1 MARQRGNREA
11 GGSMTAAPVTSPRGP
26 AKPALAVREVGKK
39 FGGVEA
45 VRDVSL
51 TVAPGQVLGVIGP
64 NGSGKTTLINLLT
77 GVYRADR
84 GSIQVAGTETSR
96 LPAYRVAGLGVARTF
111 QNPHVFATLTV
122 RQNLLM
128 ALRHSVHR
136 GRRVA
141 DAGADDVGRWLE
153 LTDLTDKADH
163 VASELSG
170 GQRKL
175 VEFARA
181 MVRGP
186 SLVLMDEPFAG
197 VHPAVKRV
205 LHDRIRQL
213 AASGEAAFLIVSHEI
228 PDLIDLSDQF
238 ICMAAGAVLTAG
250 DPAEVCRDQAVIDAY
265 LGASHP
271 VLQDG
276 AA

>member
-1 MARQRGNREA
+1 MT
-11 GGSMTAAPVTSPRGP
+11 GSPVTSPRVP
-26 AKPALAVREVGKK
+26 ATPALAVREVGKR

-84 GSIQVAGTETSR
+84 GSIQVAGAETSR

-111 QNPHVFATLTV
+111 QNPHVFSTLTV

-128 ALRHSVHR
+128 ALRHSVRR
-136 GRRVA
+136 GRPA
-141 DAGADDVGRWLE
+141 DRSPGADSNALAGSDDIVRWLE
-153 LTDLTDKADH
+153 LTGLADKADH

-181 MVRGP
+181 MVRRP

-213 AASGEAAFLIVSHEI
+213 ADSRETAFLIVSHEI

-238 ICMAAGAVLTAG
+238 ICMAAGAVLKMG
-250 DPAEVCRDQAVIDAY
+250 DPAEVCRDEAVVDAY

-271 VLQDG
+271 VLQNG
-276 AA
+276 IA

>member
-1 MARQRGNREA
+1 MT
-11 GGSMTAAPVTSPRGP
+11 GSPVTSPRVP
-26 AKPALAVREVGKK
+26 APSALTVREVGKR

-84 GSIQVAGTETSR
+84 GSIQVAGAETSR

-111 QNPHVFATLTV
+111 QNPHVFSTLTV

-128 ALRHSVHR
+128 ALRHSVRR
-136 GRRVA
+136 GRPA
-141 DAGADDVGRWLE
+141 DRSPGADDSNAPAGSDDIVRWLE
-153 LTDLTDKADH
+153 LTGLTDKADH

-181 MVRGP
+181 MVRRP

-213 AASGEAAFLIVSHEI
+213 ADSGETAFLIVSHEI

-238 ICMAAGAVLTAG
+238 ICMAAGAVLKMG
-250 DPAEVCRDQAVIDAY
+250 DPAEVCRDEAVVDAY

-271 VLQDG
+271 VLQNG
-276 AA
+276 IA

>member
-1 MARQRGNREA
+1 
-11 GGSMTAAPVTSPRGP
+11 MTGTPVTSPRAP
-26 AKPALAVREVGKK
+26 APPALAVRGVGKK

-51 TVAPGQVLGVIGP
+51 TVAPGQVIGVIGP

-84 GSIQVAGTETSR
+84 GSIQVAGAETSR

-111 QNPHVFATLTV
+111 QNPHVFTTLTV

-128 ALRHSVHR
+128 ALRHGVR
-136 GRRVA
+136 GSGQAV
-141 DAGADDVGRWLE
+141 AGAAPADESGAAPPDDIARWLE
-153 LTDLTDKADH
+153 LTGLTGEADH

-181 MVRGP
+181 MVRRP

-228 PDLIDLSDQF
+228 PDLVDLSDQF
-238 ICMAAGAVLTAG
+238 VCMAAGAVLKTGA
-250 DPAEVCRDQAVIDAY
+250 PAEVCRDEAVVDAY

-271 VLQDG
+271 VLQNG
-276 AA
+276 TA

>member
-1 MARQRGNREA
+1 
-11 GGSMTAAPVTSPRGP
+11 MTGAPVTSPRVP
-26 AKPALAVREVGKK
+26 VSPALAVRGVGKR

-111 QNPHVFATLTV
+111 QNPHVFSTLTV

-128 ALRHSVHR
+128 ALRRSVRR
-136 GRRVA
+136 GRPVGDPGDPA
-141 DAGADDVGRWLE
+141 AGAPGTPAGSGDISTWLE
-153 LTDLTDKADH
+153 WTGLTDKADH

-181 MVRGP
+181 MVRRP

-213 AASGEAAFLIVSHEI
+213 AASGETAFLIVSHEI

-238 ICMAAGAVLTAG
+238 ICMAAGAVLKAG
-250 DPAEVCRDQAVIDAY
+250 DPAEVCRDEAVVDAY

-271 VLQDG
+271 VLQNG
-276 AA
+276 TA

>member
-1 MARQRGNREA
+1 
-11 GGSMTAAPVTSPRGP
+11 MTGTPATSPRVP
-26 AKPALAVREVGKK
+26 ASPALAVREVGKR

-51 TVAPGQVLGVIGP
+51 TMAPGQVLGVIGP

-96 LPAYRVAGLGVARTF
+96 LPAYRVAAMGVARTF
-111 QNPHVFATLTV
+111 QNPHVFSTLTV
-122 RQNLLM
+122 HQNLLM
-128 ALRHSVHR
+128 ALRHGVR
-136 GRRVA
+136 GRR
-141 DAGADDVGRWLE
+141 AGAGDGGSDDIARWLE
-153 LTDLTDKADH
+153 LTGLTGKADQ

-181 MVRGP
+181 MVRRP

-197 VHPAVKRV
+197 VHPAVKQV

-213 AASGEAAFLIVSHEI
+213 AAAGESAFLIVSHEI

-238 ICMAAGAVLTAG
+238 ICMAAGAVLKAG
-250 DPAEVCRDQAVIDAY
+250 DPAEVCGDEAVVNAY

-271 VLQDG
+271 VLRDG
-276 AA
+276 AK

>member
-1 MARQRGNREA
+1 
-11 GGSMTAAPVTSPRGP
+11 MTAGPVTAPRGP
-26 AKPALAVREVGKK
+26 AAPALAVRGVGKR

-51 TVAPGQVLGVIGP
+51 TVAPGHVLGVIGP

-77 GVYRADR
+77 GVYKADR

-128 ALRHSVHR
+128 ALRHSVRR
-136 GRRVA
+136 GGDVP
-141 DAGADDVGRWLE
+141 AGADDIGKWLE
-153 LTDLTDKADH
+153 LTGLADKADH

-181 MVRGP
+181 MVRRP
-186 SLVLMDEPFAG
+186 ALVLMDEPFAG
-197 VHPAVKRV
+197 VHPGVKRV
-205 LHDRIRQL
+205 LHDRIREL
-213 AASGEAAFLIVSHEI
+213 AASATTAFLIVSHEI
-228 PDLIDLSDQF
+228 PDLVDLSDQF
-238 ICMAAGAVLTAG
+238 ICMAAGAVLKAG
-250 DPAEVCRDQAVIDAY
+250 DPDEVCRDDAVVDAY

-271 VLQDG
+271 VLQNG
-276 AA
+276 TA

>member
-11 GGSMTAAPVTSPRGP
+11 GGSMTAAPVTSPRVP
-26 AKPALAVREVGKK
+26 APPALAVREVGKK

-84 GSIQVAGTETSR
+84 GSIQVAGRETSR
-96 LPAYRVAGLGVARTF
+96 LRASRVAGLGVARTF

-128 ALRHSVHR
+128 ALRHSVR
-136 GRRVA
+136 AGRQ
-141 DAGADDVGRWLE
+141 AGRSEAGDIDRWLG
-153 LTDLTDKADH
+153 LTGLADKADH

-181 MVRGP
+181 MARRP

-197 VHPAVKRV
+197 VYPAVKRV

-213 AASGEAAFLIVSHEI
+213 AASGETAFLIVSHEI

-238 ICMAAGAVLTAG
+238 ICMAAGAVLKAG
-250 DPAEVCRDQAVIDAY
+250 DPAEVCRDEAVIDAY

-271 VLQDG
+271 VLRNG

>member
-1 MARQRGNREA
+1 
-11 GGSMTAAPVTSPRGP
+11 MTSGAVTPTRAPTPS
-26 AKPALAVREVGKK
+26 ALAVTGVRKR

-45 VRDVSL
+45 VRDVSMS
-51 TVAPGQVLGVIGP
+51 VASGQVLGVIGP

-84 GSIQVAGTETSR
+84 GSIQVAGRETSR

-111 QNPHVFATLTV
+111 QNPHVFSTLTV

-128 ALRHSVHR
+128 ALRHGVR
-136 GRRVA
+136 QGRRP
-141 DAGADDVGRWLE
+141 ADDRSSADGASAESDDISTWLE
-153 LTDLTDKADH
+153 LTSLADKADH

-181 MVRGP
+181 MVRRP

-205 LHDRIRQL
+205 LHDRIRER
-213 AASGEAAFLIVSHEI
+213 AASGETAFLIVSHEI
-228 PDLIDLSDQF
+228 PDLVDLSDEF
-238 ICMAAGAVLTAG
+238 VCMAAGAVLAAG
-250 DPAEVCRDQAVIDAY
+250 DPAEVCRNDAVVDAY

-271 VLQDG
+271 VLQNRTAG
-276 AA
+276 P

>member
-1 MARQRGNREA
+1 MT
-11 GGSMTAAPVTSPRGP
+11 GSPVTSPRVP
-26 AKPALAVREVGKK
+26 APPALAVREVGKR
-39 FGGVEA
+39 FGGVQA

-77 GVYRADR
+77 GVYRVDH
-84 GSIQVAGTETSR
+84 GSIQVAGAETSR

-111 QNPHVFATLTV
+111 QNPHVFSTLTV

-128 ALRHSVHR
+128 ALRHSVR
-136 GRRVA
+136 GGRSSGAVNSNA
-141 DAGADDVGRWLE
+141 PAGSNDIVRWLE
-153 LTDLTDKADH
+153 LTGLTDKADH

-181 MVRGP
+181 MVRRP

-213 AASGEAAFLIVSHEI
+213 ADSGETAFLIVSHEI

-238 ICMAAGAVLTAG
+238 LCMAAGAVLKMG
-250 DPAEVCRDQAVIDAY
+250 DPAEVCRDEAVVDAY

-271 VLQDG
+271 VLQNG
-276 AA
+276 TA

>member
-1 MARQRGNREA
+1 
-11 GGSMTAAPVTSPRGP
+11 MTGTPVTSPRAP
-26 AKPALAVREVGKK
+26 ATPALAVREVGKK

-51 TVAPGQVLGVIGP
+51 TLAPGQVLGVIGP

-128 ALRHSVHR
+128 ALRHSVR
-136 GRRVA
+136 GGGKA
-141 DAGADDVGRWLE
+141 EASSDDIARWLE
-153 LTDLTDKADH
+153 LTGLTDKADH

-181 MVRGP
+181 MVRRP

-205 LHDRIRQL
+205 LHDRVRQL
-213 AASGEAAFLIVSHEI
+213 AAIGETAFLIVSHEI
-228 PDLIDLSDQF
+228 PDLIDLSGQF
-238 ICMAAGAVLTAG
+238 VCMAAGAVLKSG
-250 DPAEVCRDQAVIDAY
+250 DPAEVCRDEAVVDAY

-271 VLQDG
+271 VLQG
-276 AA
+276 GTA

>member
-1 MARQRGNREA
+1 
-11 GGSMTAAPVTSPRGP
+11 MTQPQAP
-26 AKPALAVREVGKK
+26 PALAVRAVGKR

-45 VRDVSL
+45 IREVSL
-51 TVAPGQVLGVIGP
+51 EVTPGQVLGVIGP

-96 LPAYRVAGLGVARTF
+96 LPAYRVAALGVARTF
-111 QNPHVFATLTV
+111 QNPHVFSTLTV

-128 ALRHSVHR
+128 ALRHSTRR
-136 GRRVA
+136 GRP
-141 DAGADDVGRWLE
+141 AGGRSSSGARAEAGDIDEWLA
-153 LTDLTDKADH
+153 LTGLTAKADH

-181 MVRGP
+181 MVRRP

-197 VHPAVKRV
+197 VHPAVKQV
-205 LHDRIRQL
+205 LHDRITRL
-213 AASGEAAFLIVSHEI
+213 AADGRTAFLIVSHEI
-228 PDLIDLSDQF
+228 PDLIDLSDKF
-238 ICMAAGAVLTAG
+238 VCMAGGAVLREG
-250 DPAEVCRDQAVIDAY
+250 DPAEVCGDDAVIDAY
-265 LGASHP
+265 LGARHP
-271 VLQDG
+271 
-276 AA
+276 AAQGRAR

>member
-1 MARQRGNREA
+1 
-11 GGSMTAAPVTSPRGP
+11 MTAAPVTSPRVP
-26 AKPALAVREVGKK
+26 AQPALAVREVGKK

-84 GSIQVAGTETSR
+84 GSIRVAGTETSR

-128 ALRHSVHR
+128 ALRHSVRR
-136 GRRVA
+136 GRA
-141 DAGADDVGRWLE
+141 PAAGAGESDDIGRWLE
-153 LTDLTDKADH
+153 LTGLADKADH

-181 MVRGP
+181 MVRRP

-238 ICMAAGAVLTAG
+238 LCMAGGAVLKAG
-250 DPAEVCRDQAVIDAY
+250 DPAEVCQDEAVVDAY

-271 VLQDG
+271 VLQNG
-276 AA
+276 TA

>member
-1 MARQRGNREA
+1 V
-11 GGSMTAAPVTSPRGP
+11 TA
-26 AKPALAVREVGKK
+26 VGKR

-77 GVYRADR
+77 GVYRADK
-84 GSIQVAGTETSR
+84 GSIKVSEKETSR
-96 LPAYRVAGLGVARTF
+96 LPPYRVAGLGVARTF
-111 QNPHVFATLTV
+111 QNPHVFSTLTV

-128 ALRHSVHR
+128 ALRHSVRR
-136 GRRVA
+136 GRLPEAGPTGVP
-141 DAGADDVGRWLE
+141 GADDVSKWLE
-153 LTDLTDKADH
+153 WTGLTEQADH

-181 MVRGP
+181 MVRRP

-213 AASGEAAFLIVSHEI
+213 AANGEAAFLIVSHEI

-238 ICMAAGAVLTAG
+238 ICMAAGAVLKAG
-250 DPAEVCRDQAVIDAY
+250 DPAEVCRDEAVVDAY

-271 VLQDG
+271 VLQNG
-276 AA
+276 TG

>member
-1 MARQRGNREA
+1 
-11 GGSMTAAPVTSPRGP
+11 VTSPRAP
-26 AKPALAVREVGKK
+26 APPALAVRGVGKR

-51 TVAPGQVLGVIGP
+51 TVTPGQVLGVIGP

-111 QNPHVFATLTV
+111 QNPHVFSTLTV

-128 ALRHSVHR
+128 ALRHSVRR
-136 GRRVA
+136 GRP
-141 DAGADDVGRWLE
+141 AGTGGAGSPGEASDTDRWLE
-153 LTDLTDKADH
+153 LTGLSDKADH

-181 MVRGP
+181 MVRRP

-213 AASGEAAFLIVSHEI
+213 AANGETAFLIVSHEI

-238 ICMAAGAVLTAG
+238 ICMAGGAVLRAG
-250 DPAEVCRDQAVIDAY
+250 DPAEVCRDETVVDAY

-271 VLQDG
+271 VLQNG
-276 AA
+276 TA

>member
-1 MARQRGNREA
+1 
-11 GGSMTAAPVTSPRGP
+11 MTGAPVTSPRVP
-26 AKPALAVREVGKK
+26 VPPALAVRGVGKR

-111 QNPHVFATLTV
+111 QNPHVFSTLTV

-128 ALRHSVHR
+128 ALRHSVRR
-136 GRRVA
+136 GRAVGDPGDPA
-141 DAGADDVGRWLE
+141 AGAPGTLAGSGDISTWLE
-153 LTDLTDKADH
+153 WTGLTDKADH

-181 MVRGP
+181 MVRRP

-213 AASGEAAFLIVSHEI
+213 AASGETAFLIVSHEI

-238 ICMAAGAVLTAG
+238 VCMAAGAVLKAG
-250 DPAEVCRDQAVIDAY
+250 DPAEVCRDEAVVDAY

-271 VLQDG
+271 VLQNG
-276 AA
+276 TA

>member
-1 MARQRGNREA
+1 
-11 GGSMTAAPVTSPRGP
+11 MTAAAVTPPRAP
-26 AKPALAVREVGKK
+26 APSALAVTGVRKR

-45 VRDVSL
+45 VRDVSM
-51 TVAPGQVLGVIGP
+51 TVASGQVLGVIGP

-84 GSIQVAGTETSR
+84 GSIQVAGRETSR

-111 QNPHVFATLTV
+111 QNPHVFSTLTV

-128 ALRHSVHR
+128 ALRHGVR
-136 GRRVA
+136 QGRRSA
-141 DAGADDVGRWLE
+141 DGRSSANGAESGDISTWLE
-153 LTDLTDKADH
+153 LTNLADKADH

-181 MVRGP
+181 MVRR
-186 SLVLMDEPFAG
+186 SALVLMDEPFAG

-205 LHDRIRQL
+205 LHDRIRDR
-213 AASGEAAFLIVSHEI
+213 AASGETAFLIVSHEI
-228 PDLIDLSDQF
+228 PDLVDLSDEF
-238 ICMAAGAVLTAG
+238 VCMAAGAVLAAG
-250 DPAEVCRDQAVIDAY
+250 DPAEVCRNDAVVDAY

-271 VLQDG
+271 VAQNG
-276 AA
+276 TAGS